1 MRYTFLIFGLLLS
14 YIAVGQYTINGSATQ
29 DNCHCYTLTQ
39 TFNDQHGSVWNNT
52 KINLSQSFDFT
63 FQVFLGCSDFNG
75 ADGIA
80 FVLQPISTIVGTG
93 GGGMGYEGITPSVG
107 VTLDTY
113 QNSSPDNDPS
123 YDHIAIQTNGIINH
137 LSANTLT
144 PLAQISATNPNVED
158 CQNHTLRI
166 VWNAVTKNM
175 AVFFDNQPRVDATND
190 IVNNIFGGNN
200 LVYWGFT
207 GATGG
212 LSNLQKFCTQLSPS
226 FHFLPNQKKCVN
238 EPITFY
244 DSTISFT
251 NPVTLVWNFGDG
263 SPVVNNV
270 INPVHTYTIGGDYP
284 VVLTVTSLDGCQEV
298 FNQSVHIGSKP
309 VAGFTTS
316 GSCLNTPVL
325 FTDTSHVT
333 VGTINTWFWELD
345 NLGITSTNPNTFT
358 TYSTPGIKHI
368 KFFVKTLEG
377 CASDTLYRDIAISDR
392 PQVAFTFTDSVCL
405 GTPTYFT
412 DLSTTSFGGVNYWQW
427 NYSDSAFPATAQNP
441 SHVFTTAGPHNVTLT
456 SSNSGS
462 NACAGTA
469 VTRTVFVA
477 DKPVADMRDTIA
489 CERQSIQLLDSSYSS
504 DGLAITQC
512 WWDLGNGQFSNQCN
526 PRVTYSTPGTKTIKH
541 VVYNSRGCKSDTAV
555 FTITVADKPIVKFGF
570 STPICNDSSL
580 HFTDTSRVT
589 TGNVNQW
596 NWIHNN
602 STFSTLQ
609 NPTGYFP
616 FGNNQVGLSVTSN
629 LGCFSDTVYKSF
641 KLIRNPVVE
650 MHFND
655 TCKYSPVRFTANE
668 TSTNIGINQWQ
679 WYFGNSQN
687 ATGNPVTNTYTA
699 NGQYNITLYATSI
712 EGCKDTATDVIN
724 IYGTDA
730 NAGADIRAGD
740 NQPIQ
745 LNASGGISYQWT
757 PSTGLSSSTIPNPI
771 CTHSQPGDYTYYLE
785 AFTPG
790 GCESYDTIV
799 IKVFKGPDPYV
810 PSIFTPNNDH
820 TNDILKPFLV
830 GITKFEYFAVY
841 NRYGQQIFYTT
852 STNKGWDGKYMGKEQ
867 PQGTFVWILKAT
879 TWNSIGG
886 VPRVF
891 QGTVL
896 LVR

>member
-1 MRYTFLIFGLLLS
+1 MKHIFLFFSLFFSCIT
-14 YIAVGQYTINGSATQ
+14 YGQYTLNGNATQ

-39 TFNDQHGSVWNNT
+39 NVNTQQGSVWNNT
-52 KINLSQSFDFT
+52 KIDLSQSFDFT
-63 FQVFLGCSDFNG
+63 FQVFLGCSDFFG

-80 FVLQPISTIVGTG
+80 FVLQPISTSVGTS
-93 GGGMGYEGITPSVG
+93 GGGMGYEGITPSVA

-113 QNSSPDNDPS
+113 QNSSPDNDPF
-123 YDHIAIQTNGIINH
+123 YDHVAIQLNGNINH
-137 LSANTLT
+137 SAATTLT
-144 PLAQISATNPNVED
+144 PLTAISATSSNVED
-158 CQNHTLRI
+158 CQNHILRI

-175 AVFFDNQPRVDATND
+175 AVSFDNQPRVNATYDFVTN
-190 IVNNIFGGNN
+190 VFGGNN

-212 LSNLQKFCTQLSPS
+212 QNNLQKFCTQLTPS
-226 FHFLPNQKKCVN
+226 FHFLPNQTKCVN

-244 DSTISFT
+244 DSTVSFT
-251 NPVTLVWNFGDG
+251 NPVTRVWDFGDG

-270 INPVHTYTIGGDYP
+270 VNPTHIYSTGGDFT

-298 FNQSVHIGSKP
+298 FTQTVHVGSKP

-316 GSCLNTPVL
+316 GSCLNTPIL

-345 NLGITSTNPNTFT
+345 NLGITSTNQNTFT

-368 KFFVKTLEG
+368 KFVVKSIEG

-392 PQVAFTFTDSVCL
+392 PLVAFTYTDSVCL

-412 DLSTTSFGGVNYWQW
+412 DMSTTTFGGVNYWQW
-427 NYSDSAFPATAQNP
+427 NYSDSAFPANIQNP
-441 SHVFTTAGPHNVTLT
+441 SHIFTTAGPHNVTLT

-462 NACAGTA
+462 SACAGTA
-469 VTRTVFVA
+469 VTLSVFVA

-489 CERQSIQLLDSSYSS
+489 CERQSIQLIDSSYSN

-526 PRVTYSTPGTKTIKH
+526 PTVTYNTSGPVIVKH

-570 STPICNDSSL
+570 NAPVCNDSSL
-580 HFTDTSRVT
+580 HFTDSSTVN
-589 TGNVNQW
+589 TGIVNQW
-596 NWIHNN
+596 NWLNN
-602 STFSTLQ
+602 NTTISTSQ
-609 NPTGYFP
+609 NPTAYFP
-616 FGNNQVGLSVTSN
+616 FGDNQIGLSVLSN
-629 LGCFSDTVYKSF
+629 LGCFSDTVYKPF
-641 KLIRNPVVE
+641 RLIRNPVVE

-668 TSTNIGINQWQ
+668 TSTNIGINQWL

-687 ATGNPVTNTYTA
+687 GTGTPIFNTYTA

-712 EGCKDTATDVIN
+712 EGCKDTVTGLIN

-730 NAGADIRAGD
+730 DAGADVIAGV

-745 LNASGGISYQWT
+745 LNATGGISYQWN
-757 PSTGLSSSTIPNPI
+757 PSTGLTASNIPNPVS
-771 CTHSQPGDYTYYLE
+771 THAVTGEYTYYLK
-785 AFTPG
+785 AYTPG

-799 IKVFKGPDPYV
+799 IKVYKGPDPYL
-810 PSIFTPNNDH
+810 PSIFTPNNDNV
-820 TNDILKPFLV
+820 NDVLKPFLV
-830 GITKFEYFAVY
+830 GLTKFEYFAIY
-841 NRYGQQIFYTT
+841 NRYGQQIFYST
-852 STNKGWDGKYMGKEQ
+852 STNKGWDGKYQGKEQ
-867 PQGTFVWILKAT
+867 PIGSYIWVIKAVN
-879 TWNSIGG
+879 WNSSGG
-886 VPRVF
+886 VPTIYK
-891 QGTVL
+891 GSVL